1 MEVQASTYFQLSR
14 FEMKVA
20 NSKFATSKSHL
31 PPVKNVGS
39 KKLLPG
45 NSVLKVISWNNKPI
59 FNEIILLFIRQNTI
73 PYGQR
78 HY

>member
-1 MEVQASTYFQLSR
+1 MQDSKLIVHVAS
-14 FEMKVA
+14 
-20 NSKFATSKSHL
+20 SKFATSKSHL
-31 PPVKNVGS
+31 PPIKRVGR

-45 NSVLKVISWNNKPI
+45 NSVLKVISWKNKPI
-59 FNEIILLFIRQNTI
+59 FTEIILLCIRQNTI